1 MIARGRSLTQS
12 LLDHFK
18 LALRS
23 GFTVIELLIA
33 MAILAVI
40 VAIALPSYSS
50 YRDRVNVAKA
60 IIDIREIQLA
70 ITQYQEENR
79 SLPLALSD
87 VRRDGMLD
95 PWGRPYVYLN
105 LDVAAKGKGSQP
117 RKDKNLV
124 PINTDYDLYSM
135 GKNGQSV
142 SPLTA
147 AHSRDDIVRAN
158 NGRFVGLAADY

>member
-1 MIARGRSLTQS
+1 MIARARSLTQS

-105 LDVAAKGKGSQP
+105 LGAGVKGKGSQP

-135 GKNGQSV
+135 GKDGQSV

-147 AHSRDDIVRAN
+147 AQSRDDIVRAN